1 MLKIRDLIR
10 GRLPLLLTLLLG
22 SCATEWQLIPPPL
35 ELRKEVA
42 PSAPSDSAQR
52 GEVATRAS
60 AETPKPPAPPK
71 SSTVKETAPAAAPA
85 DEKAEITLMFD
96 QLPLPNFIQL
106 VYGTIL
112 KANFSVD
119 PQVATRTDLVT
130 LRTSSLQTPSQVRQ
144 TARMLLKSYGIA
156 VTDAGNFLRI
166 VPDNTMQ
173 GYAPEIRRGRALPE
187 TPLPL
192 RPIFQMVELNA
203 VQTNEVAAWLGRM
216 YGPRVTIVEDSVR
229 NALLLIGQSDEVI
242 SAMETIGVLDQPR
255 MRGQHSARIDPM
267 FWSAQELSAKLIEIL
282 SAEGYRTSNNVNA
295 NTPVMVL
302 PIQGINAVIV
312 FAGDPAIVEH
322 AVAWAKE
329 LDKSTNKQGGF
340 FTYRVRYS
348 DAQQLA
354 VTARELLGATPAIP
368 AATGTPAQAQSVR
381 SRVVVNAATN
391 SLIFQGS
398 TEDYTGILNLLQ
410 QLDQPAKAA
419 LIEVTVAEVSL
430 SDSEQLGV
438 EWSYNRTNS
447 NGTITGGT
455 LGGLGIGTGGL
466 TINLLRPDATPR
478 IIINALASKN
488 RARILSSP
496 RVLARNGE
504 VATIQVGQEVPI
516 ITSQQTTPTTGG
528 TGGILQQVQYRNT
541 GVILKVRPIIHAGD
555 RIELEVSQ
563 EVSTPQNTTTGVS
576 TSPTISTRK
585 VDTKLSLKDG
595 ATVMLGGLMSRNQS
609 TTKGGIPIL
618 MDIPVLGQ
626 LFSVDT
632 DTMSNTELMILITPY
647 IVADDKDAQ
656 AITDAFRDRMGD
668 WARKASPAVSKQG
681 DANPRL
687 PVDPA
692 QNMTGGAQ
700 ALPPI
705 PAGNLPNANP
715 PPTAGTTPSVVTKP

>member
-1 MLKIRDLIR
+1 MLKIRDLTR
-10 GRLPLLLTLLLG
+10 GGLAVLLAVLLG

-35 ELRKEVA
+35 ELRREAA
-42 PSAPSDSAQR
+42 PITPADSAQR

-60 AETPKPPAPPK
+60 GETPKPPVPPK
-71 SSTVKETAPAAAPA
+71 SSTIKEAPPAAPPA

-156 VTDAGNFLRI
+156 VTDVGNFLRI

-192 RPIFQMVELNA
+192 RPIFQIVELIA
-203 VQTNEVAAWLGRM
+203 VQTNEVAGWLGRM
-216 YGPRVTIVEDSVR
+216 YGQRVTIVEDSVR
-229 NALLLIGQSDEVI
+229 NALLISGQSDEVV
-242 SAMETIGVLDQPR
+242 SAMETISVLDQPR

-267 FWSAQELSAKLIEIL
+267 FWSAQEMGSKLIEIL

-312 FAGDPAIVEH
+312 FAGDPAIVAH
-322 AVAWAKE
+322 AVSWAKE
-329 LDKSTNKQGGF
+329 LDKPTNKQGGF
-340 FTYRVRYS
+340 FTYAVRYS

-354 VTARELLGATPAIP
+354 VTARELLGAAPP
-368 AATGTPAQAQSVR
+368 AAAGAPAQAQAAR

-419 LIEVTVAEVSL
+419 LIEVTVAEVNL
-430 SDSEQLGV
+430 SDAEQLGV
-438 EWSYNRTNS
+438 EWSYNRSNS
-447 NGTITGGT
+447 DRTITGGT

-478 IIINALASKN
+478 MIINALASKN
-488 RARILSSP
+488 RARVLSSP
-496 RVLARNGE
+496 RILARNGE
-504 VATIQVGQEVPI
+504 TATIQVGQEVPI

-563 EVSTPQNTTTGVS
+563 EVSTPQSTTTGVS

-595 ATVMLGGLMSRNQS
+595 ATVMLGGLMSRQQS
-609 TTKGGIPIL
+609 KTKGGVPIL

-632 DTMSNTELMILITPY
+632 DSNSNTELMILITTY

-656 AITDAFRDRMGD
+656 AITDAFRDRVGD

-687 PVDPA
+687 PGDPA
-692 QNMTGGAQ
+692 QNKVGGAQ

-715 PPTAGTTPSVVTKP
+715 PPTLGTTPPIVTKP

>member
-1 MLKIRDLIR
+1 MLKIRDLTC
-10 GRLPLLLTLLLG
+10 GGLPILLTILLG

-35 ELRKEVA
+35 EVRKEAA
-42 PSAPSDSAQR
+42 PKPPTDSAQR

-60 AETPKPPAPPK
+60 GETPRLPASPK
-71 SSTVKETAPAAAPA
+71 SNTAKETPRAALPIE
-85 DEKAEITLMFD
+85 EKAEITLMFD

-106 VYGTIL
+106 VYGSIL
-112 KANFSVD
+112 KSNFSVD

-192 RPIFQMVELNA
+192 RPIFQVVELHA

-216 YGPRVTIVEDSVR
+216 YGQRVTIVEDSVR
-229 NALLLIGQSDEVI
+229 NALLISGQSDEVV

-267 FWSAQELSAKLIEIL
+267 FWSAQEMSNKLIEIL

-312 FAGDPAIVEH
+312 FAGDPAIVAHTVE
-322 AVAWAKE
+322 WAKE
-329 LDKSTNKQGGF
+329 LDKPTNKKGGF
-340 FTYRVRYS
+340 FTYAVRYS

-354 VTARELLGATPAIP
+354 ITARELLGATPAVP
-368 AATGTPAQAQSVR
+368 TAAGAPAQVQAAR
-381 SRVVVNAATN
+381 SRVGVNAATN

-398 TEDYTGILNLLQ
+398 TEDYAGILNLLQ

-419 LIEVTVAEVSL
+419 LIEVTVAEVTL

-438 EWSYNRTNS
+438 EWSYNRS
-447 NGTITGGT
+447 SSDRTITGGT

-478 IIINALASKN
+478 MIINALASKN
-488 RARILSSP
+488 RARVLSSP
-496 RVLARNGE
+496 RILARNGE
-504 VATIQVGQEVPI
+504 TATIQVGQEVPI

-541 GVILKVRPIIHAGD
+541 GVILKVKPIIHAGD

-595 ATVMLGGLMSRNQS
+595 ATVMLGGLMSRQQS
-609 TTKGGIPIL
+609 KTKGGVPIL

-632 DTMSNTELMILITPY
+632 DTNSNTELMVLITPY
-647 IVADDKDAQ
+647 IIADDKDAQ
-656 AITDAFRDRMGD
+656 AITDAFRDRAGD
-668 WARKASPAVSKQG
+668 WARNASPAVSKQG

-687 PVDPA
+687 AGDSA
-692 QNMTGGAQ
+692 QDMVGGAK
-700 ALPPI
+700 ALPRI
-705 PAGNLPNANP
+705 PAGNLPTANP
-715 PPTAGTTPSVVTKP
+715 PPTAGSTTPTVTKP

>member
-1 MLKIRDLIR
+1 MLKLR
-10 GRLPLLLTLLLG
+10 GLTRGTLPVLLTVLLA
-22 SCATEWQLIPPPL
+22 SCATESPLIPPPL
-35 ELRKEVA
+35 ELRKEAA
-42 PSAPSDSAQR
+42 PNTTTDSAQR
-52 GEVATRAS
+52 DEVATPVS
-60 AETPKPPAPPK
+60 GETPKPPAPPK
-71 SSTVKETAPAAAPA
+71 SSTVKQAPPATAAA
-85 DEKAEITLMFD
+85 DEKAEITLMVD
-96 QLPLPNFIQL
+96 QLSLPNFIQL

-119 PQVATRTDLVT
+119 QQVATRTDLVT
-130 LRTSSLQTPSQVRQ
+130 LRTPSVQTPSQVRQ

-192 RPIFQMVELNA
+192 RPIFQVVELNA

-216 YGPRVTIVEDSVR
+216 YGQRVTIVEDSVR
-229 NALLLIGQSDEVI
+229 NALLVSGQSDEVV
-242 SAMETIGVLDQPR
+242 SAMETISVLDQPR

-267 FWSAQELSAKLIEIL
+267 FWSAQEMSAKLIEIL
-282 SAEGYRTSNNVNA
+282 SAEGYRVSNNTNA
-295 NTPVMVL
+295 NTPVMIL

-312 FAGDPAIVEH
+312 FAGDPAIVAH
-322 AVAWAKE
+322 AVDWAKE
-329 LDKSTNKQGGF
+329 LDKPTSKQGGF
-340 FTYRVRYS
+340 FTYKVRYS

-354 VTARELLGATPAIP
+354 VTARELLGATTAIP
-368 AATGTPAQAQSVR
+368 ATAGTPAQAQTAR

-419 LIEVTVAEVSL
+419 LIEVTVAEVNL
-430 SDSEQLGV
+430 SDAEQLGV
-438 EWSYNRTNS
+438 EWTLNQANVGGAIWTA
-447 NGTITGGT
+447 GT

-466 TINLLRPDATPR
+466 TVNRFSLAGSPR
-478 IIINALASKN
+478 MIINALASNN

-496 RVLARNGE
+496 RILARNGE

-541 GVILKVRPIIHAGD
+541 GVILKVKPIIHAGD

-609 TTKGGIPIL
+609 KTKGGVPLL
-618 MDIPVLGQ
+618 MDIPILGQ

-632 DTMSNTELMILITPY
+632 DTSNTTELMILITPY
-647 IVADDKDAQ
+647 IIADDKDAQ
-656 AITDAFRDRMGD
+656 AITDAFRGRMGD
-668 WARKASPAVSKQG
+668 WARKASPPVSKQG
-681 DANPRL
+681 DANPRR
-687 PVDPA
+687 PGEPA
-692 QNMTGGAQ
+692 QNLVGGAQ

-705 PAGNLPNANP
+705 PADLPNANP
-715 PPTAGTTPSVVTKP
+715 PPAAGTTPPIVTKH